1 MQQPTAAPKKSILD
15 MIEWLGN
22 KLPEPPLLFAS
33 LAAIVVALSALGTS
47 LGWQV
52 ETVRPTVQMVPKL
65 NAAGEAEVDAEGKT
79 VTVPRLDERGFPVVS
94 LEKTGER
101 IQPRS
106 LLTGEGLYWMLSSML
121 RNFTALPA
129 LGLIFVGMLGIG
141 VAEKFGLFSALMR
154 VVALHTPRWALTP
167 MIVFIGANSSVASD
181 AGYIIL
187 PPLAAALYAAIGRSP
202 IAGMAAAFCGVA
214 GGFGGGFFPTA
225 GDNFLA
231 GVATQAAHIIDP
243 KYPDVLATHN
253 LYFKS
258 GSAIVVMLAGWFVT
272 DRIVEPRLKREIG
285 VHKGDTSAIG
295 DMGLTGS
302 ESRGLWLSLLAM
314 VAIVGAFAWMVM
326 TPGLP
331 LHGEGTPT
339 LANGRVVTHE
349 QIRIVDQATYEAS
362 PRDRRL
368 FAEAPETDDEGKALG
383 AGYYVVSGNAAPS
396 LVERP
401 GDRWS
406 QVIVPLIFLAFLV
419 PGCVFGFV
427 TGKLRSQK
435 DFIEAMYAGIRSLVP
450 VLVIMFFLGQFVNYF
465 QYTRLDQMLAYAGGT
480 VLVRADLPI
489 PLLITLFVLLVVL
502 GDFAMSGMLSKFGV
516 MAPIFIPMF
525 MMVGISPELTTAAYR
540 IGDSVVNVI
549 TPLNSYL
556 LIILAVYQKYKTSAG
571 LGNLI
576 SLMLPYSVLLGI
588 AWIGFLIL
596 WYLSGNPL
604 GTQAPLHYVPAPG

>member
-94 LEKTGER
+94 LEKTGEL

>member
-1 MQQPTAAPKKSILD
+1 
-15 MIEWLGN
+15 
-22 KLPEPPLLFAS
+22 
-33 LAAIVVALSALGTS
+33 
-47 LGWQV
+47 
-52 ETVRPTVQMVPKL
+52 
-65 NAAGEAEVDAEGKT
+65 
-79 VTVPRLDERGFPVVS
+79 
-94 LEKTGER
+94 
-101 IQPRS
+101 
-106 LLTGEGLYWMLSSML
+106 
-121 RNFTALPA
+121 
-129 LGLIFVGMLGIG
+129 
-141 VAEKFGLFSALMR
+141 
-154 VVALHTPRWALTP
+154 
-167 MIVFIGANSSVASD
+167 
-181 AGYIIL
+181 
-187 PPLAAALYAAIGRSP
+187 
-202 IAGMAAAFCGVA
+202 
-214 GGFGGGFFPTA
+214 
-225 GDNFLA
+225 
-231 GVATQAAHIIDP
+231 
-243 KYPDVLATHN
+243 
-253 LYFKS
+253 
-258 GSAIVVMLAGWFVT
+258 
-272 DRIVEPRLKREIG
+272 
-285 VHKGDTSAIG
+285 
-295 DMGLTGS
+295 
-302 ESRGLWLSLLAM
+302 
-314 VAIVGAFAWMVM
+314 MVM

>member
-15 MIEWLGN
+15 VIEWLGN

-33 LAAIVVALSALGTS
+33 LAAIVVVLSAIGTS

-52 ETVRPTVQMVPKL
+52 ETVRPTVEMMPKV
-65 NAAGEAEVDAEGKT
+65 NGAGEAEMDAEGKA
-79 VTVPRLDERGFPVVS
+79 VMVPRLDERGFPVVS

-106 LLTGEGLYWMLSSML
+106 LLTGEGVYWMLSSML
-121 RNFTALPA
+121 RNFTSLPA

-243 KYPDVLATHN
+243 RYPDVLATHN
-253 LYFKS
+253 VYFKS

-285 VHKGDTSAIG
+285 VHQGDTSAIG
-295 DMGLTGS
+295 DMGLTQS
-302 ESRGLWLSLLAM
+302 ESRGLGVSLLAM
-314 VAIVGAFAWMVM
+314 VAIVGVFAWMVM

-339 LANGRVVTHE
+339 LANGRVVAHE
-349 QIRIVDQATYEAS
+349 QIRLVDQATFEAS

-368 FAEAPETDDEGKALG
+368 FAEAPETDDEGKAVG
-383 AGYYVVSGNAAPS
+383 EGYYVVSGNAAPS

-406 QVIVPLIFLAFLV
+406 QVIVPLIFLSFLV

-480 VLVRADLPI
+480 LLVRADLPI

-588 AWIGFLIL
+588 AWIGFLIV

-604 GTQAPLHYVPAPG
+604 GTQAPLHYVPSPG